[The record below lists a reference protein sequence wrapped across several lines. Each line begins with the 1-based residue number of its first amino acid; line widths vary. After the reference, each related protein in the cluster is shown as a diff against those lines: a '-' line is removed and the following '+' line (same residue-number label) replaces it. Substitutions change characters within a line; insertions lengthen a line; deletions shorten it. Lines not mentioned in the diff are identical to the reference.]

1 MMLAPLIP
9 LLILL
14 GTTLVVLLAIAI
26 RRNHGVTAA
35 LTLTGLG
42 AALVSICLAAGTP
55 SQEITSLLIADGY
68 SRFFTGLIVAT
79 AGVIVVFA
87 SSYLEK
93 HAIEREEFY
102 ALLLMATLGCSVL
115 AMSRHF
121 VSFFL
126 GLEILSVALYA
137 MIAYLR
143 DLKSPLEAGIKYLI
157 LAAASAAFF
166 LFGIALVYADSGTLE
181 FAGAAQ
187 TGPAAIILILIGVG
201 FKLALVPFHLW
212 TPDIYEGAPAP
223 VAAFV
228 ATASKTAVFAVLVRF
243 FTMSAARQAG
253 VQSGGTLTALA
264 IVAIASMLTGNLLAL
279 LQNNVKRIVA
289 YSSIAHLGYV
299 LTALIAGG
307 SAATEAIAVYLMAY
321 TVTILGIF
329 ATITALSTSEGDAAR
344 LEAFRGL
351 FWRRPAIAVV
361 FTTML
366 LSLAGIPATLGF
378 VSKFYVIAVG
388 AGASAWTLM
397 VVLVVSSVIG
407 LFYYL
412 RVVVTLYAAETSPE
426 LPSVRVSPATGV
438 VLGVLA
444 AILIGLGIYPAPL
457 LSLIRAAVSVL

>member
-1 MMLAPLIP
+1 MMLAPLLP

-26 RRNHGVTAA
+26 RRDHGVTAG
-35 LTLTGLG
+35 LTIAGLG

-55 SQEITSLLIADGY
+55 ARGITSLLIADGY

-79 AGVIVVFA
+79 AGVIVVLA

-126 GLEILSVALYA
+126 GLEVLSVGLYA

-187 TGPAAIILILIGVG
+187 TRPAAIVLILVGVG

-243 FTMSAARQAG
+243 FTMSAAY
-253 VQSGGTLTALA
+253 QSRGTITALT

-279 LQNNVKRIVA
+279 VQNNVKRIVA

-299 LTALIAGG
+299 LTALVAGG

-329 ATITALSTSEGDAAR
+329 ATITALSTPEGDAAE
-344 LEAFRGL
+344 LESFRGL

-361 FTTML
+361 FTAML

-378 VSKFYVIAVG
+378 VSKFYVIVVG

-412 RVVVTLYAAETSPE
+412 RVVVTLYAAETSPS
-426 LPSVRVSPATGV
+426 LSSVRVSPATGV

-457 LSLIRAAVSVL
+457 LSLIRAAVGVL